1 MTDMLVKLYTLP
13 ELEPVL
19 ARQKAAGV
27 EIRRAMAAEKQVVV
41 NWIAKNFEP
50 GWASEAEAA
59 FAQQPIACFIAVDKG
74 QLVGFACHDVT
85 CKNFFGPT
93 GVSDSQRGRGLGQA
107 LLLACLHAMAG
118 QGYAYAII
126 GGVGPVEFYAKTV
139 GAVVIEGS
147 DPGIYQGMLKRDLEQ

>member
-1 MTDMLVKLYTLP
+1 MADMLVKLYSLP
-13 ELEPVL
+13 DLEPVL
-19 ARQKAAGV
+19 TSQKEAGV
-27 EIRRAMAAEKQVVV
+27 DIRRAMGAEKQIVADWVGQ
-41 NWIAKNFEP
+41 NFEP
-50 GWASEAEAA
+50 EWASECEVA
-59 FAQQPIACFIAVDKG
+59 FARQPISCFIAIDKG
-74 QLVGFACHDVT
+74 RLAGFACHDAT

-93 GVSDSQRGRGLGQA
+93 GVSHAYRGRGIGQA

-147 DPGIYQGMLKRDLEQ
+147 DPGIYGGMLKK

>member
-13 ELEPVL
+13 ALEPVL
-19 ARQKAAGV
+19 AQQKAAGV
-27 EIRRAMAAEKQVVV
+27 EIRRAMAAEKQIVADWV
-41 NWIAKNFEP
+41 ARNFEP
-50 GWASEAEAA
+50 GWVSESEVA
-59 FAQQPIACFIAVDKG
+59 FARQPIACFIAVENG
-74 QLVGFACHDVT
+74 QLVGFACYDTT

-93 GVSDSQRGRGLGQA
+93 GISNPQRGRGVGKA
-107 LLLACLHAMAG
+107 LLLACLHAMGG

-147 DPGIYQGMLKRDLEQ
+147 EPGIYGHMLTP